1 MTVEL
6 ETQIAD
12 AKDRWTAGFPW
23 WGVAMVLVL
32 AALGWS
38 IVFDPDFRQAFQRIG
53 PGLWITLQATF
64 FSFLIAIVIGLIAG
78 VGRLSHNALAR
89 NVATFY
95 IEFVR
100 GVPIL
105 VILLVTAFVLVPNL
119 LDPLSIPNSAVSV
132 LWRGIL
138 SLSFF
143 YGAYIAEVFR
153 AGIESVDTGQMEAA
167 RSQGMTQ
174 RQAMRYIILPQAVRN
189 ILPALGND
197 FISML
202 KDSSLLSVLAVREI
216 TYQGRIYVGST
227 FRFRET
233 YLVLTVLYLAMT
245 LVLSLF
251 LRWNERRLSSG

>member
-6 ETQIAD
+6 ETQIAN
-12 AKDRWTAGFPW
+12 AKDRWTVGFPW

-100 GVPIL
+100 GVPI
-105 VILLVTAFVLVPNL
+105 
-119 LDPLSIPNSAVSV
+119 
-132 LWRGIL
+132 
-138 SLSFF
+138 
-143 YGAYIAEVFR
+143 
-153 AGIESVDTGQMEAA
+153 
-167 RSQGMTQ
+167 
-174 RQAMRYIILPQAVRN
+174 
-189 ILPALGND
+189 
-197 FISML
+197 
-202 KDSSLLSVLAVREI
+202 
-216 TYQGRIYVGST
+216 
-227 FRFRET
+227 
-233 YLVLTVLYLAMT
+233 
-245 LVLSLF
+245 
-251 LRWNERRLSSG
+251 